1 MAEQPALILVT
12 RPEPQASQWVQ
23 ALQAKQLSAQ
33 ALPLI
38 DITDTPD
45 VQAVQAIWQALDSI
59 KLLMFVSPNAAQAF
73 ARLRPTHC
81 VWPVSTL
88 AAAPGPGTLQ
98 SLLNSLA
105 DAGLQDTQI
114 ISPPSDSAQ
123 FDSEHLWPMLSPL
136 NWQGQQV
143 ILVSGGSDG
152 QSQGRQWLST
162 QLHNAG
168 AKVSS
173 LLTYQRQPAAWSEAQ
188 TALAVQAYAQPSH
201 FIWQLSSSEAVH
213 WLVNKMGAPKP
224 GAKAITT
231 HPRITAT
238 ATQLGFDQI
247 IETSPQLDALNP
259 TLLNDLLQIGSG

>member
-12 RPEPQASQWVQ
+12 RPEPQASQWVH
-23 ALQAKQLSAQ
+23 ALRAKQLRAQ

-45 VQAVQAIWQALDSI
+45 VPAVQAVWQALASI

-73 ARLRPTHC
+73 ARLRPTNC
-81 VWPVSTL
+81 RWPASTL

-105 DAGLQDTQI
+105 DAGLQDKQV
-114 ISPPSDSAQ
+114 ISPPADSAQ
-123 FDSEHLWPMLSPL
+123 FDSEHLWPMLAAL

-143 ILVSGGSDG
+143 IIVSGGSDG
-152 QSQGRQWLST
+152 QSQGRQWLSK
-162 QLHNAG
+162 QLQDAG
-168 AKVSS
+168 ASVNS
-173 LLTYQRQPAAWSEAQ
+173 LLTYQRQAAAWSAAQ
-188 TALAVQAYAQPSH
+188 AGLATQAYAKPSH
-201 FIWQLSSSEAVH
+201 FIWQLSSSEAIH
-213 WLVNKMGAPKP
+213 WLVNKMGAPNP

-238 ATQLGFDQI
+238 ATQLGFDHI
-247 IETSPQLDALNP
+247 LETSPQLDDLGAAMLA
-259 TLLNDLLQIGSG
+259 DLLQIGRR